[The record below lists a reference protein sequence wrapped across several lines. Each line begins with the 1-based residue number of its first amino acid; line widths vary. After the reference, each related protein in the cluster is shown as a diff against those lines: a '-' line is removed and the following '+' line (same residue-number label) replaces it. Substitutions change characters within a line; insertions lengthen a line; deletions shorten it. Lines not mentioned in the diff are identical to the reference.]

1 MKINLTTF
9 LLLMMGTLFCSKSTA
24 QGCSDAGFCTIGNL
38 NQHSRETTSQ
48 NKQKL
53 TLILSNGIGDENVY
67 VFTPGIQYD
76 QKLNSRWSVQGK
88 ITGNYADGNLGN
100 ASGFGDLFLSVT
112 YSLPKK
118 NNWQT
123 SFLFGTKIPL
133 NKGDI
138 HAANKPLPMQYQ
150 SSLGTVDLLAG
161 ITITNR
167 KWLVS
172 TAIQQPLTGSNRNT
186 FLPAYWDTDE
196 AAKYSPSNDFNRK
209 GDMLLRTS
217 YSLIAK
223 RKLDLNIGLLGIY
236 HLGNDTYIDGNLSN
250 KPIALVGS
258 EGLTLNFTAAIH
270 YQLNDRLS
278 FGLSG
283 GVPFVVRDV
292 RPDGLTRKFVL
303 SPELSFNF

>member
-9 LLLMMGTLFCSKSTA
+9 LLLIMGTLFCSKSTA

-38 NQHSRETTSQ
+38 NQHSRETSTQ

-100 ASGFGDLFLSVT
+100 ASGFGDLFLSAT

-123 SFLFGTKIPL
+123 SFLFGTKLPL

-161 ITITNR
+161 ITIANKR
-167 KWLVS
+167 WLVS

-186 FLPAYWDTDE
+186 FLPGYWDTDE
-196 AAKYSPSNDFNRK
+196 AAKYSPSSDFNRK
-209 GDMLLRTS
+209 GDVLLRTS

-250 KPIALVGS
+250 KPIALIGS

-278 FGLSG
+278 VGLSG
-283 GVPFVVRDV
+283 GVPFLVRDV

>member
-9 LLLMMGTLFCSKSTA
+9 LLLMMGTLFCTKSTA

-38 NQHSRETTSQ
+38 NQHSRETSTQ

-76 QKLNSRWSVQGK
+76 QKLNSRWSVEGK
-88 ITGNYADGNLGN
+88 ITGNYADGNLSN
-100 ASGFGDLFLSVT
+100 ASGFGDLFLSAT

-123 SFLFGTKIPL
+123 SFLFGTKLPL
-133 NKGDI
+133 NNGDI
-138 HAANKPLPMQYQ
+138 HTANKPLPMQYQ

-161 ITITNR
+161 ITIANR

-186 FLPAYWDTDE
+186 FLPEYWDTDE

-209 GDMLLRTS
+209 GDVLLRTS

-250 KPIALVGS
+250 KPIALIGS